1 MHHSPETAPTDVAAL
16 AQGSSLTRDA
26 LRRLGQNRLALVS
39 AGFLLLLTLIALIT
53 PWIAPY
59 EYQEQNLLLGASA
72 PSAQHWL
79 GTDTL
84 GRDQFTRILYGSRI
98 SLMVGFVATAVRS
111 EEHTSELQSRGHLVC
126 R

>member
-16 AQGSSLTRDA
+16 EQGSSLTRDA

-39 AGFLLLLTLIALIT
+39 AGFLLLLTLVALIT

-59 EYQEQNLLLGASA
+59 GYQVQNLLLGASS

-79 GTDTL
+79 GTGTL
-84 GRDQFTRILYGSRI
+84 GRAQSTRILERRRI
-98 SLMVGFVATAVRS
+98 STLVGV
-111 EEHTSELQSRGHLVC
+111 
-126 R
+126 

>member
-16 AQGSSLTRDA
+16 AQDSSLTRDA
-26 LRRLGQNRLALVS
+26 LRRLGQNRPALVS
-39 AGFLLLLTLIALIT
+39 AGFVLLLTLIALIT

-98 SLMVGFVATAVRS
+98 SLMVGFVATAVELGRS
-111 EEHTSELQSRGHLVC
+111 EAHTTELQ
-126 R
+126 